1 MHWLLHRL
9 IKTEKIILNMV
20 RLKSSSGRGQVLSSV
35 SSTHK
40 DARFDS
46 HCLRTFSRLPG
57 ILILSVSEKRWLNE
71 REKAFAVLP
80 MRAIPAQGTIM
91 SEIPEITVSF
101 CNFLILQ
108 GTKLSFLIN

>member
-1 MHWLLHRL
+1 M
-9 IKTEKIILNMV
+9 
-20 RLKSSSGRGQVLSSV
+20 SSSGSGLV
-35 SSTHK
+35 SSSDGSSQK

-57 ILILSVSEKRWLNE
+57 ILIFSVSEKRLLNGS
-71 REKAFAVLP
+71 AVLP
-80 MRAIPAQGTIM
+80 MHAIPAQGTLM
-91 SEIPEITVSF
+91 SEIPEITDSF